1 MSGKIYRFWIKNDF
15 FFKNFFIMAILFTV
29 FLVTIFELNL
39 KTNQLLKYKSND
51 FPVLSQN
58 ANDEWQILN
67 NNLFIRVKTAFY
79 FIEQTKI
86 IIFLTCLD
94 DVFGENL
101 NYMKFAFKIKLYE
114 KGNRQHK
121 LAEFFL
127 QNIQIAAFSRKKPY
141 QTNAQLDTT
150 FDLTFLKESLQIDF
164 LYKIEMVLDII
175 AINKRN
181 NNFSSTN
188 PDSINVEIKYR
199 FREKRNIY
207 FCAEPTYL
215 EDKDHVDLKWFI
227 ELNRL
232 IGYDRFILSNSSV
245 PNTKEFNKI
254 FGKNKD
260 FLHVVQYNYLPN
272 FLQPNASQ
280 KFVRHYEDLTQKG
293 VEFFGDALQYI
304 IPMDTMAYTECIH
317 NNVDKANLIFIADID
332 ETFIP
337 SKLSKFDTKQK
348 SIEFLSSLNLKNE
361 KEVLN
366 FKSEFLREDDCLK
379 SKRNSETTFLRSY
392 MDDIY
397 RNSNISNEKSVY
409 FLQVTFLR
417 DDLSEE
423 IFSQLDSILINSTRQ
438 YPIKF
443 KIYKKHVP
451 TKTKNFVFADTS
463 YDANFMIS
471 INDEFQFKYAQSLLN
486 VYKYI
491 IKPFLKENESHLKKE
506 SERLS
511 RFLHMDM
518 LGYGAGKTF
527 LNTKTAQFMQ
537 NAHV

>member
-1 MSGKIYRFWIKNDF
+1 MPGKVYIYWTRNCF
-15 FFKNFFIMAILFTV
+15 FFKNFFIVAILFTI
-29 FLVTIFELNL
+29 FLITFFELSL
-39 KTNQLLKYKSND
+39 KTNQLLHYKTKD

-58 ANDEWQILN
+58 ANDEWEILN

-79 FIEQTKI
+79 FIEKTKI
-86 IIFLTCLD
+86 VIFITCLD
-94 DVFGENL
+94 DAFGENL
-101 NYMKFAFKIKLYE
+101 NYMKFAFNIKLYE

-121 LAEFFL
+121 FAEFFV

-141 QTNAQLDTT
+141 QTNAQLEAT
-150 FDLTFLKESLQIDF
+150 FDLTLLKESQHIDF
-164 LYKIEMVLDII
+164 FNKIEMVLGII
-175 AINKRN
+175 AIDKRN

-188 PDSINVEIKYR
+188 PDSINVKIKYR
-199 FREKRNIY
+199 FSEKRNIY
-207 FCAEPTYL
+207 FCAENPIYL
-215 EDKDHVDLKWFI
+215 EDNNHVDLKWFI

-232 IGYDRFILSNSSV
+232 IGFDRFILSNNSV
-245 PNTKEFNKI
+245 PNTNEFNKI
-254 FGKNKD
+254 FEKNKD
-260 FLHVVQYNYLPN
+260 FLEVVQYNYLPN
-272 FLQPNASQ
+272 FLQPNSSQ
-280 KFVRHYEDLTQKG
+280 KFVRHYEDLTKKG
-293 VEFFGDALQYI
+293 VEFFGDALQYT
-304 IPMDTMAYTECIH
+304 IPMDTMSYTECIH
-317 NNVDKANLIFIADID
+317 NNIDKANLIFVGDID

-337 SKLSKFDTKQK
+337 SRLSTFDTKQK

-361 KEVLN
+361 IEVLK
-366 FKSEFLREDDCLK
+366 FKREFLNEEQCLK
-379 SKRNSETTFLRSY
+379 TNKIRSY

-397 RNSNISNEKSVY
+397 RNSNISNELSVY

-423 IFSQLDSILINSTRQ
+423 IFSQLDSILINSTRN

-443 KIYKKHVP
+443 KVFKKHVP
-451 TKTKNFVFADTS
+451 TKTKNFVFADSS

-486 VYKYI
+486 VYKFV
-491 IKPFLKENESHLKKE
+491 IKPFLKENEYHLKKE